1 MRTRLLFWPCYL
13 IFHPDCVKHVLQGNH
28 QNYDRN
34 LFLYKAP
41 QAFLGKGLATT
52 DGPSWLHE
60 AAIQQP
66 AFHRTRIAAFSA
78 LMTEVT
84 AAMLVQWQS
93 IAEQG
98 RPLDIAEEMMRL
110 TLRIIGQA
118 LFTVN
123 LSDESDTVGQAFTPV
138 LTLLGSYLYLSFP
151 PLGVPTPRNQ
161 RMKAGIQAL
170 DAVVQRMIVRIRQRQ
185 VEREDLLSMLLQDQ
199 DEETGERMSDQ
210 QVRDEVLTLLF
221 AGHETTAN
229 ALTWAWYLLS
239 QHPEVERRLRAE
251 LDEVLGNQMPSLE
264 HLARLPY
271 THMVTEETLRLYP
284 PGAMLMRRA
293 IAEDVINGYTI
304 PVGSLVFLSPYVTH
318 RHPAYWDEPEVF
330 NPERFRPERAATRH
344 RYAYFPFGGA
354 PHLCIGNHFA
364 MMEAQLVLATIAQH
378 YRLPL
383 VAGQHVEPQV
393 VTTISPRGGL
403 QVTLRR
409 RVRRA
414 NRATS
419 SSR

>member
-1 MRTRLLFWPCYL
+1 
-13 IFHPDCVKHVLQGNH
+13 
-28 QNYDRN
+28 
-34 LFLYKAP
+34 
-41 QAFLGKGLATT
+41 
-52 DGPSWLHE
+52 
-60 AAIQQP
+60 
-66 AFHRTRIAAFSA
+66 
-78 LMTEVT
+78 MTEVT

-123 LSDESDTVGQAFTPV
+123 LSDESDTVGQAFTTV

-210 QVRDEVLTLLF
+210 QV
-221 AGHETTAN
+221 
-229 ALTWAWYLLS
+229 
-239 QHPEVERRLRAE
+239 RAE